1 MPNIP
6 YDENFLLGV
15 LTQFRWSEFF
25 GNDKHDAELAN
36 ARRIV
41 LTLTSELGALEDKVK
56 RRRQQIKNADPGTPV
71 NVLLIWDQALMDE
84 EADFNAKNQE
94 LLRAEANMQSLERR
108 PTGREAEREVR
119 RRIRDFMEGDRAD
132 ISLRDEFNN
141 WLFQE
146 DLGFVINTRTGEAL
160 FGRLEIGP
168 DRKLTGIDCV
178 MDDAAALGLDLEKVR
193 ELVAGLS
200 ERWRG
205 SFGRCHRLICKKP
218 VDNRSDVVCGGFL
231 QPPSNGFSNDHWALT
246 TALTP

>member
-1 MPNIP
+1 MPDIR

-15 LTQFRWSEFF
+15 MTQFRWSEFF

-41 LTLTSELGALEDKVK
+41 LTLTSEIGALEDKVK

-84 EADFNAKNQE
+84 EADFNAKNQQ
-94 LLRAEANMQSLERR
+94 LLRAEANRQSLERR
-108 PTGREAEREVR
+108 QTGREAEREVR
-119 RRIRDFMEGDRAD
+119 KRIRDFMEGDRAD

-168 DRKLTGIDCV
+168 DRKLTGIDSV

-193 ELVAGLS
+193 ELVAG
-200 ERWRG
+200 
-205 SFGRCHRLICKKP
+205 
-218 VDNRSDVVCGGFL
+218 
-231 QPPSNGFSNDHWALT
+231 
-246 TALTP
+246 

>member
-1 MPNIP
+1 MPKLRSGEEWAKSLRQGIKT
-6 YDENFLLGV
+6 EIGLGWNV
-15 LTQFRWSEFF
+15 CCHKRSDGTLSGSCKLTHRAED
-25 GNDKHDAELAN
+25 GRRKCDAA
-36 ARRIV
+36 V
-41 LTLTSELGALEDKVK
+41 PLGGI
-56 RRRQQIKNADPGTPV
+56 QQVADPGTPV
-71 NVLLIWDQALMDE
+71 NVLLIWDQALIDE

-119 RRIRDFMEGDRAD
+119 KRIRDFMEGDRTD

-168 DRKLTGIDCV
+168 DRKLTGIDSV

-193 ELVAGLS
+193 EMVSA
-200 ERWRG
+200 
-205 SFGRCHRLICKKP
+205 
-218 VDNRSDVVCGGFL
+218 
-231 QPPSNGFSNDHWALT
+231 
-246 TALTP
+246 